1 MASSPW
7 AVLRRPSWPPSAPR
21 SSAGKLS
28 SLAPASSSNSAT
40 RIAFLRN
47 HLALR
52 SARSARLEGWATR
65 RPSGPPFETHRY
77 AMLLRVRWYGLAAS
91 DSALARPESPPL
103 PLRRDAL
110 HVRYRRLR
118 GLVEAADRHR
128 RRPVRVAPT
137 AAPRPPQVGARRKPA
152 EAATSPG
159 PPP

>member
-21 SSAGKLS
+21 SSAGRLS

-52 SARSARLEGWATR
+52 SARGARLEGWATR
-65 RPSGPPFETHRY
+65 RSSGPPFETHRY

-110 HVRYRRLR
+110 RVRYRRLR
-118 GLVEAADRHR
+118 GLVEAAHRHGR
-128 RRPVRVAPT
+128 R
-137 AAPRPPQVGARRKPA
+137 QVGV
-152 EAATSPG
+152 
-159 PPP
+159 PPPPAPPPPPVGPCTHSAPPHV

>member
-21 SSAGKLS
+21 SSAGRLS

-110 HVRYRRLR
+110 RVRYRRLK
-118 GLVEAADRHR
+118 GLVEAAGPHW
-128 RRPVRVAPT
+128 RRPGGVAAT
-137 AAPRPPQVGARRKPA
+137 ARQPRDKVGGGRKPA
-152 EAATSPG
+152 
-159 PPP
+159 